1 MYRQAVILL
10 FIAATALAAD
20 PPDINAHVVLPDL
33 KLHPSL
39 KDSNVN
45 VQAPLLDS
53 GTQAELPN
61 SGAQAPT
68 AIPDAGE
75 EMSDSG
81 DEEPL
86 PDLGAPNWKCDPAV
100 MAKSKEVPKSV
111 HSVRFADIKVV
122 AALGDSQSAGNGA
135 NSSKLTSLRTEY
147 RGLAFAIGGDTTL
160 DEHITIPNILR
171 KFNPD
176 LFGYSNGA
184 GVWNEWN
191 VSRLNMAV
199 PGSEAKDMIV
209 QAQRLVEVLRT
220 RPEVNIT
227 DDWKLVHIFVGGN
240 DVCQYCHDW
249 RKGRKSAH
257 GPDTYKAN
265 LVKAIQYLKDN
276 LPRTIVSLT
285 GMINIEVLRPVDKH
299 NLVCK
304 GLHFFYECNCEF
316 QKRKT
321 RKVCFDY
328 MEVQR
333 EIQDQGIFDSSDDF
347 AFVIQ
352 PFTYGIERPPLT
364 DEGRPDLRFFAPD
377 CFHFSKFGHSN
388 FAKHLWNN
396 MVQRVGAKS
405 TSVEL
410 SNVNSPLLCPP
421 KNCPL
426 FPTKKNSRNCK
437 KYLTPSKLDV

>member
-1 MYRQAVILL
+1 MYRHAIVL
-10 FIAATALAAD
+10 FLIVTTALTRN
-20 PPDINAHVVLPDL
+20 PPDINAQAILPDL
-33 KLHPSL
+33 GIQPPLQDSSVDVQKPDL
-39 KDSNVN
+39 KVQVPAPDSNGHVEQPDTK
-45 VQAPLLDS
+45 VRAPLPDS
-53 GTQAELPN
+53 GTQEELPN
-61 SGAQAPT
+61 SGAQAPA

-75 EMSDSG
+75 EVAELW

-111 HSVRFADIKVV
+111 HSVRFADIKIV

-191 VSRLNMAV
+191 
-199 PGSEAKDMIV
+199 
-209 QAQRLVEVLRT
+209 
-220 RPEVNIT
+220 
-227 DDWKLVHIFVGGN
+227 
-240 DVCQYCHDW
+240 
-249 RKGRKSAH
+249 
-257 GPDTYKAN
+257 
-265 LVKAIQYLKDN
+265 
-276 LPRTIVSLT
+276 
-285 GMINIEVLRPVDKH
+285 
-299 NLVCK
+299 
-304 GLHFFYECNCEF
+304 
-316 QKRKT
+316 
-321 RKVCFDY
+321 
-328 MEVQR
+328 
-333 EIQDQGIFDSSDDF
+333 
-347 AFVIQ
+347 
-352 PFTYGIERPPLT
+352 

-437 KYLTPSKLDV
+437 KYLTPSKLDA